1 MCHLWQSITFC
12 DPSRTWQVEKS
23 ALLSKKEEE
32 LFEALSELRRLRD
45 DLERVRGQLSM
56 TTEQLHQEESARKD
70 ADQEA
75 ARMARAHAP
84 CEATIQELKN
94 LNLTSEEKV
103 KAKEAERR
111 YAWIYSYNTMQATY
125 VPGW

>member
-1 MCHLWQSITFC
+1 MCHLVQLITFC
-12 DPSRTWQVEKS
+12 DPSRTCQVEKS

-32 LFEALSELRRLRD
+32 LFETLSELRRLRD
-45 DLERVRGQLSM
+45 DLERARGQLSM
-56 TTEQLHQEESARKD
+56 TTEQLHKEEAARKD

-84 CEATIQELKN
+84 CEANIQELKN
-94 LNLTSEEKV
+94 SNLTLEEKV

-111 YAWIYSYNTMQATY
+111 YSCNHSYITTQATY
-125 VPGW
+125 VPGR